1 MFYVAVSAD
10 GAPFGKD
17 DAATAYLVSF
27 INLLQRVKSCNDN
40 HLLLGA
46 NCEEDH
52 VLMKSYSSHLASEM
66 TIQYNNTIIFIYPRT
81 IHQL

>member
-1 MFYVAVSAD
+1 MWSFGWVEWRVLYVVVGAD

-17 DAATAYLVSF
+17 DTVTAYLACF
-27 INLLQRVKSCNDN
+27 LNPLNRVLSCNDN

-52 VLMKSYSSHLASEM
+52 PWSNE
-66 TIQYNNTIIFIYPRT
+66 
-81 IHQL
+81 